1 MQFAIT
7 FMAVVAGLVFSIAI
21 AIVVEEL
28 IFGQIFRLFFSSQ
41 SASQTRPTV
50 TGWVAQPVRVRT
62 GQQH

>member
-50 TGWVAQPVRVRT
+50 AGWLAQPVRVRT